1 MTAGSLL
8 VGTAP
13 ALSRRVSRRVRSEAR
28 HGIRFLF
35 HACVRAG
42 APRRAVAPVRA
53 GAPWTRMGL
62 TLHARPSLRA
72 RRRPA
77 ARWWAH
83 PARWGDVGLAA
94 LVTLAGAGS
103 ALLFVTQV
111 RMPAV
116 DQDFAYH
123 FRMASNL
130 ATSLATAGPGILLRE
145 ESLQER
151 PPLYPLLLT
160 GLFTAFG
167 ASPDVGRIG
176 QALLHGLVP
185 LLTYAGVRCFAGRG
199 WAILGALLGAWHPH
213 VFTAVS
219 VLGYE
224 HLQALTWL
232 AATVW
237 LWYTFQREQLL
248 HYAVAA
254 ILWAISALV
263 KPYTLAG
270 PLLLLGA
277 VACWRL
283 LQRRGQLARGP
294 LLFVAVF
301 LLVLVPW
308 LVRSRLVY
316 GEVVPV
322 TPGVGLGVW
331 AATLEQLPNDWTN
344 DPRIRAVQA
353 RALQTG
359 RGANV
364 AQMDRVFLEEGLTR
378 IAAAPWRALR
388 TLLGRQLRDWLGV
401 PHDMYT
407 LYGSGPDGPPARWSL
422 GLVWP
427 QVQAVWAEA
436 GLLPRLSLL
445 PLLDWAGT
453 QARRQHLALL
463 ALAVAGLGIALVR
476 RDRAAAFA
484 QLTPTLKET
493 DAAAGG
499 DPLPL
504 TTPHPDAG
512 TPSAVRSPQ
521 SSSLRRGAQ
530 VALLW
535 LGTVLV
541 LRSLAQTVALAFLQR
556 GLPGP

>member
-1 MTAGSLL
+1 
-8 VGTAP
+8 
-13 ALSRRVSRRVRSEAR
+13 
-28 HGIRFLF
+28 
-35 HACVRAG
+35 
-42 APRRAVAPVRA
+42 
-53 GAPWTRMGL
+53 
-62 TLHARPSLRA
+62 
-72 RRRPA
+72 
-77 ARWWAH
+77 
-83 PARWGDVGLAA
+83 
-94 LVTLAGAGS
+94 
-103 ALLFVTQV
+103 
-111 RMPAV
+111 
-116 DQDFAYH
+116 
-123 FRMASNL
+123 MASNL
-130 ATSLATAGPGILLRE
+130 ATSLATAGPGMLLRE

-185 LLTYAGVRCFAGRG
+185 LLTYAGVRCFAGPG
-199 WAILGALLGAWHPH
+199 WAVLGALLAAWQPH

-219 VLGYE
+219 VLSYE

-237 LWYTFQREQLL
+237 LWYTFQREQLW

-254 ILWAISALV
+254 LLWATSALV

-270 PLLLLGA
+270 PLLLLAGVA
-277 VACWRL
+277 VVTTLRTTGGHL
-283 LQRRGQLARGP
+283 VQRRGQLPTLRARRSPRGP

-301 LLVLVPW
+301 LLALVPW

-364 AQMDRVFLEEGLTR
+364 AQMDRVFLEEGLAR
-378 IAAAPWRALR
+378 IAADPWRALR
-388 TLLGRQLRDWLGV
+388 TLLGRQLHDWLGV

-407 LYGSGPDGPPARWSL
+407 LYGSGPDDPPARWSL
-422 GLVWP
+422 GLLWP
-427 QVQAVWAEA
+427 QVQAVWAET

-445 PLLDWAGT
+445 PLLDWAST

-476 RDRAAAFA
+476 RDRAAVLA
-484 QLTPTLKET
+484 QLTPWCIFLTVWPTVAHNRYAVPFYPLFVLS
-493 DAAAGG
+493 AVYALASCPLLLPVRPAGERIAG
-499 DPLPL
+499 RGLFARTEPKGLRTEPPRPLGRVILL
-504 TTPHPDAG
+504 TGRALLSPQ
-512 TPSAVRSPQ
+512 SAVRSPEQSPQ
-521 SSSLRRGAQ
+521 SSALRRGAQ
-530 VALLW
+530 AALLW